1 MVNVRSSSAGS
12 RTKTRPRQ
20 RAYRK
25 ADAMRP
31 IIAPMPWAFDGGWKT
46 RYRTLAH
53 VRGYTC
59 VDPYLL
65 P

>member
-1 MVNVRSSSAGS
+1 
-12 RTKTRPRQ
+12 
-20 RAYRK
+20 
-25 ADAMRP
+25 
-31 IIAPMPWAFDGGWKT
+31 MPWAFDGGWKT